1 MPWIKQYSMRI
12 IHLLLLLLIGAT
24 APAQDLGF
32 NLNIGVR
39 KTFKWGKKSSLDL
52 RQQFQVNPEIKKY
65 NNKFGDFFNE
75 DGFWPVPDRYR
86 DDDELDDDD
95 EDDLPPG
102 AGNGQP
108 ATGDELSDTPRRIS
122 FEWRSTSALQYN
134 HQFLKF
140 LRANT
145 GYGLF
150 YNGEEFRHNFR
161 WEADYR
167 PLRHFKGK
175 RKMDIAARTLL
186 QLQGNPDDGEME
198 WAAALVPRLDAAWAF
213 RKNHTLTLTNALNGA
228 WDDGIFEFDR
238 WRANLNLA
246 FTYEKINRFTL
257 GYQFQQRLD
266 KPDHSHGISLTYELR
281 F

>member
-1 MPWIKQYSMRI
+1 MRYFALF
-12 IHLLLLLLIGAT
+12 LLLTIGVPA
-24 APAQDLGF
+24 AAQDWGY
-32 NLNIGVR
+32 NLNVGLR
-39 KTFKWGKKSSLDL
+39 KTFKLSKKSTLDL
-52 RQQFQVNPEIKKY
+52 RQQLQVNPVIKKY

-75 DGFWPVPDRYR
+75 EGFWPVPDRYR

-108 ATGDELSDTPRRIS
+108 DEEDELSDTPRRIK
-122 FEWRSTSALQYN
+122 FEWRSTSALQFN
-134 HQFLKF
+134 HQFFKW

-150 YNGEEFRHNFR
+150 YNGEEFRNNFR
-161 WEADYR
+161 VEADYR

-175 RKMDIAARTLL
+175 RKLDLAARTLF
-186 QLQGNPDDGEME
+186 QYQSNPDDGEIE
-198 WAAALVPRLDAAWAF
+198 WNAALVPRADVIWNF
-213 RKNHTLTLTNALNGA
+213 KKNHALTLSNALNGA

-238 WRANLNLA
+238 WRANLNLT
-246 FTYEKINRFTL
+246 FTYDKINRFTL

-266 KPDHSHGISLTYELR
+266 KPDHSHGLSLNYELR